1 MKILLLNKQ
10 NDKNNTIMKNTL
22 NITEAKIAT
31 CEKFLKE
38 MSKLY
43 KMETTDTKAQDQAMH
58 IMLQVEKMIAQLEK

>member
-1 MKILLLNKQ
+1 
-10 NDKNNTIMKNTL
+10 MKNTL

-58 IMLQVEKMIAQLEK
+58 IMSQVEKMIAQLEK

>member
-1 MKILLLNKQ
+1 
-10 NDKNNTIMKNTL
+10 MKNAL

-43 KMETTDTKAQDQAMH
+43 QMEIGDTKAQDQAMH
-58 IMLQVEKMIAQLEK
+58 IMSQVEKMIAQLEK

>member
-58 IMLQVEKMIAQLEK
+58 IMSQVEKMIAQLEK

>member
-1 MKILLLNKQ
+1 MHIQKREK
-10 NDKNNTIMKNTL
+10 MKNTL

-43 KMETTDTKAQDQAMH
+43 QMESGDTKAQDQAMH
-58 IMLQVEKMIAQLEK
+58 IMSQVEKMIAQLEK

>member
-1 MKILLLNKQ
+1 MYRFAYTKT
-10 NDKNNTIMKNTL
+10 TIMKKTL

-43 KMETTDTKAQDQAMH
+43 QMENDNAKSQDQAMY
-58 IMLQVEKMIAQLEK
+58 IMLQVEKMIAELEK